1 MKARRIVNGIMAV
14 LLSLVLVAI
23 GAYSYWFYH
32 LDVYT
37 VDEAGKT
44 VVGSSAL
51 YRYNQTVTDEY
62 VRGVTRQEKVIGRVE
77 GDSIFG
83 RQIVKLAGYDP
94 AEVVGMKGLM
104 LKAGFKKY

>member
-1 MKARRIVNGIMAV
+1 MKARKIVNGIMGG
-14 LLSLVLVAI
+14 LLSLVLIAI
-23 GAYSYWFYH
+23 GTYSYWFYH

-51 YRYNQTVTDEY
+51 YRYNITITDEY
-62 VRGVTRQEKVIGRVE
+62 VRGITRQEKVIGRVE
-77 GDSIFG
+77 GDSVFG
-83 RQIVKLAGYDP
+83 RQIVKLAGYDTSE
-94 AEVVGMKGLM
+94 AVGMKGLM